1 MFTKGANTATA
12 IMLGKECSDRSL
24 EHDGRPVDL
33 SVVDCSN
40 RGWNERRSR
49 CSDKRHSRVE
59 STGLGT
65 DLLWK
70 MKTNEKVKILASRLR
85 KGPCETQTGSRER

>member
-1 MFTKGANTATA
+1 MREEA
-12 IMLGKECSDRSL
+12 D
-24 EHDGRPVDL
+24 
-33 SVVDCSN
+33 VVI
-40 RGWNERRSR
+40 
-49 CSDKRHSRVE
+49 KRHSSVE

-85 KGPCETQTGSRER
+85 KRGLVKKKKQAQGKDEFAMLT